1 MRKSTALLLLL
12 LPFLPACSSL
22 SSHTEPKADLGGYHH
37 VFVEKL
43 LADGYGVDQIMAR
56 ELRNMGY
63 DATSGPLTMLP
74 DNAEIIVAYY
84 DRWTYD
90 FTNYMIEL
98 DLIVRTAR
106 TDKRLATVYFHRPS
120 LTGGSTLEMVDTA
133 LGKVFPAKPGNH

>member
-1 MRKSTALLLLL
+1 MD
-12 LPFLPACSSL
+12 
-22 SSHTEPKADLGGYHH
+22 SHTEPKADLGGYHH

-56 ELRNMGY
+56 ELRGMGY
-63 DATSGPLTMLP
+63 DATSGPLTMMP
-74 DNAEIIVAYY
+74 DNAEIVVAYY

-106 TDKRLATVYFHRPS
+106 TDKRLATFHYHRPS
-120 LTGGSTLEMVDTA
+120 ITGGSTVEMLDIA
-133 LGKVFPAKPGNH
+133 LRKIFPDKSGSH